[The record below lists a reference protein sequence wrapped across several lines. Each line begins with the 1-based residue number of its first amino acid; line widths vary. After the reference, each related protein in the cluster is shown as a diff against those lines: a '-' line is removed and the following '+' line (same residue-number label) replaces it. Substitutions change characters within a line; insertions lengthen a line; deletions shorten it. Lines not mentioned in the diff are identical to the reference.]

1 MRDWT
6 SASLRE
12 LTRSARAALG
22 IDDLVLAIH
31 DASFPSDPGED
42 VGRGS
47 PYSRGARRLLAFAD
61 SLGFTG
67 LQLGPQGVTTPK
79 NRSPYDG
86 TVFSRSPLSIAFHEV
101 ARDPEWE
108 PLAGAILAA
117 LPTPAAPFERGR
129 VHHAAAEATQARAL
143 DALFA
148 AFEAHSTPS
157 LRARLDA
164 FGRGAAFWLPHDTEF
179 EALATE
185 AGTDDVSRW
194 PADLTPGPRSLRQAR
209 QYALAQL
216 GVHAQHAAMR
226 RELHAMGW
234 KLFGDLQIG
243 LAPRDR
249 WRRDALFLDDYALG
263 APPSR
268 TDPLGQPWGYGILRP
283 DSPEATA
290 FFRAR
295 VRKIAAEYDG
305 LRIDHPHGLVCPWVY
320 DRREADALRAVA
332 EGGRLFESPDLPDHP
347 GLARYAI
354 ARADQ
359 IDRTRKRYADE
370 WVTTLDAAQ
379 VERYAEKM
387 AIVVGELGATG
398 SGDIACE
405 VLSTAPHPLLS
416 VLRRFGLGRFR
427 VTQKAD
433 LANTRDGYRSEN
445 AEANDWIM
453 VGTHDTL
460 PLARVVS
467 GWLEAGTGP
476 ARAAYLAERLAPSAE
491 RRGAMAEA
499 LARDRGALVQAMCA
513 DLFASPARH
522 VLVFMSD
529 LFGLTGV
536 YNKPGIIDEENW
548 SLRLPNA
555 FEAAYADN
563 LAAGTAMDVLGGLAA
578 GLRARQARASAA
590 GSPGLSSP
598 EWSGLPEELERRA
611 QQRRFR

>member
-12 LTRSARAALG
+12 LTHSARAALG

-47 PYSRGARRLLAFAD
+47 PYSGGARRLLAFAD

-67 LQLGPQGVTTPK
+67 LQLGPQGVTTPT

-86 TVFSRSPLSIAFHEV
+86 TVFSRNPLSIAFHEL
-101 ARDPEWE
+101 ARSPEWE
-108 PLAGAILAA
+108 PLAGPVIAA
-117 LPTPAAPFERGR
+117 FPSPAASPEPGR
-129 VHHAAAEATQARAL
+129 VHHAAAEATLARAL

-148 AFEAHSTPS
+148 AFEAHATPS

-164 FGRGAAFWLPHDTEF
+164 FGRGAAFWLPHDAEF
-179 EALATE
+179 EALAAE
-185 AGTDDVSRW
+185 AGSDDASRW
-194 PADLTPGPRSLRQAR
+194 PSELAPGAASVRQAR
-209 QYALAQL
+209 RYALAQL
-216 GVHAQHAAMR
+216 AVHTQHDAIR
-226 RELHAMGW
+226 REAHAMGW
-234 KLFGDLQIG
+234 KIFGDLQIG
-243 LAPRDR
+243 LSPRDR
-249 WRRDALFLDDYALG
+249 WKREALFLDHYALG

-283 DSPEATA
+283 DAPEATA

-295 VRKIAAEYDG
+295 VHKIAAGYDG

-347 GLARYAI
+347 GLARHAI
-354 ARADQ
+354 ARPDQ

-370 WVTTLDAAQ
+370 WVTALDAAQ
-379 VERYAEKM
+379 VDRYAEKM
-387 AIVVGELGATG
+387 AIVVDELGATG
-398 SGDIACE
+398 GGDIACE
-405 VLSTAPHPLLS
+405 VLSTAPRPLVS

-433 LANTRDGYRSEN
+433 LANAHDGYRSEN

-460 PLARVVS
+460 PLARVVD
-467 GWLEAGTGP
+467 GWLAAGKGP

-536 YNKPGIIDEENW
+536 YNKPGIVDEDNW

-555 FEAAYADN
+555 FEATYADN
-563 LAAGTAMDVLGGLAA
+563 LAAGTAMDVLGGMAA
-578 GLRARQARASAA
+578 GLRARQARATGAPSS
-590 GSPGLSSP
+590 GSSG
-598 EWSGLPEELERRA
+598 EGSGLAEELERRA